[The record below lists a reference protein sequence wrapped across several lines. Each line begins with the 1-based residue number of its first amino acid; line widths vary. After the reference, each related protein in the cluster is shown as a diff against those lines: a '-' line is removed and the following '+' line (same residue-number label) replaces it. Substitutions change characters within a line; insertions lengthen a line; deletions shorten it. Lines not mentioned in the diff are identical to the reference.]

1 MTSTKRTEHCRVC
14 GSTELVKTLDLG
26 EQALTG
32 VFPKSAAE
40 PIGSGPLELVWC
52 RNCTLLQMG
61 SSYDPGEMYG
71 ANYGYRSGLNKSMVE
86 HLQRKARALESL
98 VGLKKG
104 DTVLDIGSND
114 GTLLASYRTQG
125 IKLIGIDPTADKF
138 RRYYP
143 AGAAIVPDFFS
154 ATTFQSASAEKARI
168 VTSISMFYDLEDPSA
183 FVRQVV
189 ECLAPDGVWH
199 LEQSYMPSMLRTTS
213 YDTVC
218 HEHLEYYSL
227 GVIDRMLK
235 SAGLEIADVGFNQ
248 INGGSFAVTACR
260 PEAPYRRRPE
270 LVRWLLKQEERLG
283 LHTLAPHQEFER
295 RVFRHRDDLRELLRA
310 LRRGGARIMA
320 QGASTKGNVLLQFCG
335 IGPDDIEAVG
345 EVNADKFG
353 CVTPGSNIPII
364 PEAEVRAAKPDYVVV
379 LPWHFRDGFIA
390 RESEYLNN
398 GGRLIFPLPEIEIFG
413 Y

>member
-1 MTSTKRTEHCRVC
+1 VTSIKRTERCRVC
-14 GSTELVKTLDLG
+14 GSDDLVKTLDLG

-32 VFPKSAAE
+32 VFPRSATA

-71 ANYGYRSGLNKSMVE
+71 ANYGYRSGLNRSMVE
-86 HLQRKARALESL
+86 HLKRKARALETL
-98 VGLKKG
+98 VGLKPG

-114 GTLLASYRTQG
+114 GTLLASYQEPG
-125 IKLIGIDPTADKF
+125 VHLVGIDPTAEKF
-138 RRYYP
+138 RHFYP
-143 AGAAIVPDFFS
+143 SGATVIPGFFSSAIFLAAGAA
-154 ATTFQSASAEKARI
+154 KARI
-168 VTSISMFYDLEDPSA
+168 ITSISMFYDLEDPSA
-183 FVRQVV
+183 FVRQVG
-189 ECLAPDGVWH
+189 ECLADDGVWH

-227 GVIDRMLK
+227 GVVNRMLK
-235 SAGLEIADVGFNQ
+235 AAGLEIADVGFNQ

-260 PEAPYRRRPE
+260 PGAPYRRRPE
-270 LVRWLLKQEERLG
+270 LVQWLLDQEERMG
-283 LHTLAPHQEFER
+283 FHTPTPYQDFEQ
-295 RVFRHRDDLRELLRA
+295 RVFRHREDFQQLLRA
-310 LRRGGARIMA
+310 LRRGGARIMG

-335 IGPDDIEAVG
+335 FDPGDIEAIG
-345 EVNADKFG
+345 EVNPDKFG
-353 CVTPGSNIPII
+353 CVTPGTHIPII
-364 PEAEVRAAKPDYVVV
+364 PEEEVRAARPDYIVV
-379 LPWHFRDGFIA
+379 LPWHFRDGFIK
-390 RESEYLNN
+390 REAEYLNS